1 MRATRRKFE
10 PNLQRVRILEGRR
23 LVQKT
28 LCAKCIKRLAR
39 A

>member
-10 PNLQRVRILEGRR
+10 PNLQRVRVFESGR
-23 LVQKT
+23 LVSKT